1 MASAHAEGRQGRRV
15 PSSWGSSSGFVLFQT
30 LNFHIKD
37 DDLSISLNLKLIPK
51 EPILKEIPRIMLNQI
66 FEQLWPCQDDT

>member
-1 MASAHAEGRQGRRV
+1 MASAHAESSQGGRV
-15 PSSWGSSSGFVLFQT
+15 SSSWGSSSGFVLFQT

-37 DDLSISLNLKLIPK
+37 GDPSISLNLKVIQK

-66 FEQLWPCQDDT
+66 FE

>member
-1 MASAHAEGRQGRRV
+1 MASAHAEGRQERRV
-15 PSSWGSSSGFVLFQT
+15 PSSCGSSSSFVLFQT

-37 DDLSISLNLKLIPK
+37 GDLSISLNLKLIQK
-51 EPILKEIPRIMLNQI
+51 EPILKEIPRIVLNQI

>member
-1 MASAHAEGRQGRRV
+1 MQKTGREEEFRLPGG
-15 PSSWGSSSGFVLFQT
+15 GSSSGFVLFQT

-37 DDLSISLNLKLIPK
+37 GDPSISLNLKLIPK
-51 EPILKEIPRIMLNQI
+51 EPILKEIPRITLSQI